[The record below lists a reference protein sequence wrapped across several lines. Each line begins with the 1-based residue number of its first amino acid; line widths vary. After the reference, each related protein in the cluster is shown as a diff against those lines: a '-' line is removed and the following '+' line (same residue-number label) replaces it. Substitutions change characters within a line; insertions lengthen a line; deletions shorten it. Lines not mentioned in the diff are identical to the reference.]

1 MIWTALI
8 ILETVSSTTSIELP
22 TFRSVTSHASDAKA
36 SATSRRSRN
45 SHLDVV
51 SIEQVAISALK
62 YALPSLESLPGMSN
76 AIRILCAAV

>member
-8 ILETVSSTTSIELP
+8 ILETISSTASIDLP
-22 TFRSVTSHASDAKA
+22 TFRSMTSHASDAKA
-36 SATSRRSRN
+36 AATSRRSSN

-62 YALPSLESLPGMSN
+62 YALPGLESLPGMSH
-76 AIRILCAAV
+76 AICILCVGV